1 MGVVK
6 RMQQVR
12 RNIFLILLLLAAM
25 LIVPMVSADELN
37 KNQGSVA
44 NGKNMSINL
53 TSPKEGEV
61 FFLYSDAI
69 PPYLAITVL
78 GVIDTTY
85 GLQNVTISNCDRET
99 VCGFTYGNH
108 SNLQCEVQSEV
119 GCNQIIVTAR
129 DKQGNFA
136 RIARNYSFELVQ
148 HGPLETTNIFIY
160 GKVTDTAN
168 HALSGVAVVIEPLSN
183 PPNWEDY
190 VKKSTTGENG
200 TYTIKDGVPFG
211 FDYERNISVK
221 KEGYEPIKKKITII
235 FGNQTYEQSF
245 ILSPQ
250 NNNLSGF
257 DSLLGLCA
265 IFIGLL
271 IFTIRKW

>member
-1 MGVVK
+1 MRLLKVGVS
-6 RMQQVR
+6 
-12 RNIFLILLLLAAM
+12 LIVLLLAAM
-25 LIVPMVSADELN
+25 AIVPIVSADE
-37 KNQGSVA
+37 K
-44 NGKNMSINL
+44 SITINI
-53 TSPKEGEV
+53 TSPEEGEV
-61 FFLYSDAI
+61 FYHSDAI

-78 GVIDTTY
+78 GVIDATY
-85 GLQNVTISNCDRET
+85 GLQNVTVINRDRET

-108 SNLQCEVQSEV
+108 SNIQCEVQSKV
-119 GCNQIIVTAR
+119 GSNQIIVTAC
-129 DKQGNFA
+129 DNQGNYA
-136 RIARNYSFELVQ
+136 RIARNYSFELDQ
-148 HGPLETTNIFIY
+148 HGPLETTSIFIY
-160 GKVTDTAN
+160 GKVTDTAG

-235 FGNQTYEQSF
+235 YGNQTYEQNF
-245 ILSPQ
+245 ILTPQ
-250 NNNLSGF
+250 NKDLSGF
-257 DSLLGLCA
+257 GFPLGLCA

-271 IFTIRKW
+271 IFTVRKW